1 LWYARR
7 GGAMQAKLYCP
18 FPEGEVRVG
27 DAPIFVDKTL
37 SADLTENG
45 WVSGLFT
52 RNTYSWTLY
61 GAFLQTSGMY
71 ACLLLL

>member
-1 LWYARR
+1 
-7 GGAMQAKLYCP
+7 MQTKLYCP
-18 FPEGEVRVG
+18 FPEGKVRVG

-45 WVSGLFT
+45 WVSGLLSP
-52 RNTYSWTLY
+52 NTYRRTLY
-61 GAFLQTSGMY
+61 GAFLQTNGMY